1 MIFAA
6 NNIKGG
12 KNIIKYLLMATPN
25 KLGEIAMKEEIN
37 TIHSSVLIINLIFN
51 NIPKK
56 LNKFIGK
63 RKNIP
68 VEVLSINGRRLF
80 MFCAS

>member
-68 VEVLSINGRRLF
+68 VEVLNINGKRLF